1 MRVLGHAAWFV
12 LKTAMILTKQ
22 ESERLIRGALGEIK
36 ADLVIT
42 GGKFI
47 NVYSGEI
54 LDGME
59 IAVLDGRVCYVGLN
73 AQHACGE
80 STEVL
85 DASDLYIA
93 PGFIDG
99 HTHIG
104 HYARPFENLQSY
116 LPRGATA
123 VVASCDELASVFGF
137 RGVKL
142 FLDEVGRHPVRVY
155 SLVSMAAPQDPLLCS
170 TATFSNEQIAELLSD
185 PRVLGMGEI
194 VSWLRLTEC
203 DEEILDRLESARRNG
218 QIIHGHTAGARD
230 RKLCAIAATGVSSCH
245 EAIRFEDALE
255 RLRLGYWTMLREG
268 SLRQDLAETLPGLIE
283 ARVNLQRLILVTDS
297 MSPDDV
303 DEHGY
308 LDHVVRR
315 AIALGFTPV
324 QAIQAVSLNPATYSG
339 LERDIGGIAPG
350 RFADIVLLDDL
361 EQCHVR
367 EVLIG
372 GKVVARNGQPEGRWD
387 AAVLP
392 GDLVHSLRA
401 GITITPETFKISSP
415 IVAPKVRAMEL
426 VNQTITA
433 ERIVQLSAPTGC
445 VTADTG
451 SDILKVAVF
460 DCHHHSANAAFGFLK
475 GFGARVGAV
484 GLTTNLDEN
493 ALMVVGSDDADM
505 AHCAN
510 ALLDSGGGMAVVQQG
525 EILEMIEFPFGGIFS
540 LLPWREVGR
549 GLGRVQACLKKM
561 GSPFDKPIFALSFL
575 PFVTLPALRI
585 TARGLIDAKKRRIV
599 SLFAD

>member
-1 MRVLGHAAWFV
+1 
-12 LKTAMILTKQ
+12 MIFTKQ
-22 ESERLIRGALGEIK
+22 EAERLIRGALGEIK
-36 ADLVIT
+36 ADLIIT

-54 LDGME
+54 LDGVE
-59 IAVLDGRVCYVGLN
+59 TAVLDGRVCYVGPN
-73 AQHACGE
+73 AHHVRGE
-80 STEVL
+80 ETEVL
-85 DASDLYIA
+85 DATDLYIA

-142 FLDEVGRHPVRVY
+142 FLDEVERHPVRVY

-194 VSWLRLTEC
+194 VSWLRLTQC
-203 DEEILDRLESARRNG
+203 DEEILERLACAQRNG

-230 RKLCAIAATGVSSCH
+230 RRLCAIAAAGVSSCH
-245 EAIRFEDALE
+245 EPIRFEDALE

-268 SLRQDLAETLPGLIE
+268 SLRQDLAETLPRLIE
-283 ARVNLQRLILVTDS
+283 AGVNFQRLILVTDS
-297 MSPDDV
+297 VSPDDV
-303 DEHGY
+303 DERGY
-308 LDHVVRR
+308 MDHVVRR

-324 QAIQAVSLNPATYSG
+324 QAIQTVTLNPATYSG

-350 RFADIVLLDDL
+350 RFADIVLIEDL
-361 EQCHVR
+361 ERCRVR
-367 EVLIG
+367 EVRIG
-372 GKVVARNGQPEGRWD
+372 GKVVARDGQSEGHRE
-387 AAVLP
+387 AAPLP
-392 GDLVHSLRA
+392 GDLLRSLRA
-401 GITITPETFKISSP
+401 GIMITAETFTISSP
-415 IVAPKVRAMEL
+415 VGAPKVRVMEL
-426 VNQTITA
+426 LNQTITA
-433 ERIVQLSAPTGC
+433 ERIVEFNAPAGS
-445 VTADTG
+445 VTANAGD
-451 SDILKVAVF
+451 DILKVAMF
-460 DCHHHSANAAFGFLK
+460 DRHRDSAPVAFGFLK
-475 GFGARVGAV
+475 GFGARAGAV

-493 ALMVVGSDDADM
+493 ALMIVGSDDADM

-510 ALLDSGGGMAVVQQG
+510 ILLASGGGMAVVEQG

-585 TARGLIDAKKRRIV
+585 TARGLVDAKKRRIV
-599 SLFAD
+599 PLFAD